1 MGPSHRGIEGVG
13 GRRTEGQDIIC
24 IYEEYVLYNIF
35 ITHSVVCNVLCHT
48 ASCTVGLDSK
58 VSRPQSKIQRHLHN
72 MFYIIHIYI
81 DIYLFCTRI
90 V

>member
-1 MGPSHRGIEGVG
+1 MG

-81 DIYLFCTRI
+81 YRHIPFLHKNSLMKGHTKI
-90 V
+90 